1 MIQYFRS
8 AMDNILAKR
17 AAIFGKYDA
26 LRVQYPA
33 LPEKLRDFQVGLM
46 ISILKGQG
54 FFIV

>member
-1 MIQYFRS
+1 ME
-8 AMDNILAKR
+8 NILAKR